1 MKRALSVFCGS
12 LGFLKED
19 ELPVVA
25 VVFDK
30 VDELG
35 HFDIFLSALGED
47 NVDLFRLGDVLV
59 ENGLNIVFLYV
70 NRRLHSG
77 SVSAAIIAVL
87 AVFGILVFELID
99 RIILAEMLPVI
110 DRL

>member
-1 MKRALSVFCGS
+1 MKRALRVVCGS

-47 NVDLFRLGDVLV
+47 NVDFLGLSHVLV
-59 ENGLNIVFLYV
+59 ENGLNIIFLHV

-77 SVSAAIIAVL
+77 SVSTTIIVVL
-87 AVFGILVFELID
+87 AVLGILVFELID
-99 RIILAEMLPVI
+99 GIIFAEMLSAI

>member
-1 MKRALSVFCGS
+1 MKRALSIVCGS

-35 HFDIFLSALGED
+35 HFDIFLSALGKD
-47 NVDLFRLGDVLV
+47 NVDLFRLGHVLV
-59 ENGLNIVFLYV
+59 ENGLNIIFLHV
-70 NRRLHSG
+70 NRRLYSG
-77 SVSAAIIAVL
+77 SVSDAIIGVL
-87 AVFGILVFELID
+87 AVLGILVFELIYG
-99 RIILAEMLPVI
+99 IILAEMLSAI